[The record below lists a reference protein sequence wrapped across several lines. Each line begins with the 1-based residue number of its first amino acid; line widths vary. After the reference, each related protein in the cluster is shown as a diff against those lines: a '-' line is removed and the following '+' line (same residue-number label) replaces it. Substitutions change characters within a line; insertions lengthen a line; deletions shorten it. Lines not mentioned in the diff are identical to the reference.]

1 MKITYSKQ
9 SQKYMHHYATS
20 VINFVML
27 VTRLEDTENKLI
39 RATKDIEQ
47 LNLKMASLNDS
58 ITELESELIKSIQS
72 HVMNIVST
80 LTLGSKVKWKI
91 HFIN

>member
-1 MKITYSKQ
+1 
-9 SQKYMHHYATS
+9 
-20 VINFVML
+20 ML

>member
-1 MKITYSKQ
+1 
-9 SQKYMHHYATS
+9 
-20 VINFVML
+20 ML

-58 ITELESELIKSIQS
+58 ITELESELTKSIQS

>member
-1 MKITYSKQ
+1 
-9 SQKYMHHYATS
+9 MHHYYATS

-39 RATKDIEQ
+39 RATKETEQ

-58 ITELESELIKSIQS
+58 ITELESELTKSIQS

>member
-1 MKITYSKQ
+1 
-9 SQKYMHHYATS
+9 MHHYYATS
-20 VINFVML
+20 VIFVML

-58 ITELESELIKSIQS
+58 ITELESELTKSIQS

>member
-1 MKITYSKQ
+1 
-9 SQKYMHHYATS
+9 MHHYATS

-58 ITELESELIKSIQS
+58 ITELESELTKSIQS